1 MARGL
6 PNLDWLRVFAAAAET
21 ESFALAASRLGVTPG
36 AVSQRIKAL
45 EAFLGVSLFQRH
57 PQGVRLTDTGWR
69 YGQRVAPALEQ
80 LAEATH
86 QIRAAQGPKAVRL
99 TILPAA
105 PGLAR
110 EVGSG
115 KNGKAR
121 WRSAPSSRPPPVSAS
136 SCGP

>member
-80 LAEATH
+80 LAPGVGHVAVVRHTHPRDLEAT
-86 QIRAAQGPKAVRL
+86 IPL
-99 TILPAA
+99 
-105 PGLAR
+105 
-110 EVGSG
+110 EMM
-115 KNGKAR
+115 
-121 WRSAPSSRPPPVSAS
+121 
-136 SCGP
+136 